1 MQALRSA
8 AEIDANECQRLRAL
22 LQKQE
27 EQQLQQ
33 QQQFAKLLEALEL
46 ENRDLRELQV
56 SRCPTTRLRTIR
68 HFGTDKRV

>member
-8 AEIDANECQRLRAL
+8 AEIDANECQRLRAM

-27 EQQLQQ
+27 EQQVQQ

-46 ENRDLRELQV
+46 ENSDLRELQV
-56 SRCPTTRLRTIR
+56 
-68 HFGTDKRV
+68 G